1 MVSKAFQDLLHS
13 LLFLHPQS
21 FHHRRQWGWWSM
33 MSLVFLCLLLLIT
46 FLSFMCLELDS
57 RRMYSMAFPD
67 TEVELTSS
75 SPDCPLAIVKFNLI
89 LIFFQL
95 SETFLS
101 HQDFSSRIDSNL
113 VIMSAPSTP
122 SGASHQLLPN
132 ISLPCCWLPLPLQ
145 FIPVQRTQEGSAFEG
160 WGNKCLEYFSISHA
174 MKSGNL
180 NNCLYG
186 VVLPLSTHINYYVV
200 LSPCKLGDESHHR
213 YGLLAL
219 DTA

>member
-21 FHHRRQWGWWSM
+21 FHHRRQSGWWSM

-46 FLSFMCLELDS
+46 FLSFMCLELES
-57 RRMYSMAFPD
+57 RRMYSMNFPD
-67 TEVELTSS
+67 TEVELTIS
-75 SPDCPLAIVKFNLI
+75 SPDCPLAIVKFNLM

-122 SGASHQLLPN
+122 SGASHKLLPN
-132 ISLPCCWLPLPLQ
+132 ILLPCCWLPLPLQ
-145 FIPVQRTQEGSAFEG
+145 FIPVCTEDSGGLCLWRMRQQMCWVLQHFPCHEVWEPQQLFIWCGVATQHTYQSLCGSQS
-160 WGNKCLEYFSISHA
+160 L
-174 MKSGNL
+174 
-180 NNCLYG
+180 
-186 VVLPLSTHINYYVV
+186 
-200 LSPCKLGDESHHR
+200 
-213 YGLLAL
+213 
-219 DTA
+219 